1 MVDFLI
7 ENWLMLVFLIILF
20 ISVLCSLYSWK
31 KKQKHEMALK
41 EIEKEILK
49 MEKMQKHGYD
59 FIREIEEVEKKLD
72 ML

>member
-41 EIEKEILK
+41 EIDKEILK

-59 FIREIEEVEKKLD
+59 FIREIKEIEKKLNV
-72 ML
+72 L